1 MIERRVQLVDGV
13 RAERIAN
20 LGAVESYPDG
30 TDLGG
35 SMIGDVGEGEPRN
48 GVPRSLVEYLRRHE
62 AIL

>member
-1 MIERRVQLVDGV
+1 MIERRVQLVDGM

-35 SMIGDVGEGEPRN
+35 SVIGDVREVEPRN
-48 GVPRSLVEYLRRHE
+48 RVPRSLVEYLRSHE
-62 AIL
+62 TIL